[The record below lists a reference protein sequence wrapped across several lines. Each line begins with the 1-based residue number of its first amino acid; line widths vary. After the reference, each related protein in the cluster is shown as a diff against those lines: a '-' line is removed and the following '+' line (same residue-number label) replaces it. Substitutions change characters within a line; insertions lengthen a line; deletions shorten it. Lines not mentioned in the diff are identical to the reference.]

1 MAKES
6 DTAFRKEALCYSET
20 RLISQSSSVFLCF
33 QLNKMS
39 TFFLFLLLL
48 SLSSS
53 VSLGSSSSSNQAT
66 TKQPNPFTHKA
77 SLIRYWD
84 THISNH
90 LPKPTFL
97 FSKASNLNLIDSAIL
112 TKLAAQ
118 NSLSSHFTSFC
129 SLANLYCSFDAFSQ
143 TPAEQ
148 LVAARSKDA
157 NFTGYANKDFA
168 NYGTSRL
175 GGADSFKNYS
185 GDLNS
190 PHDSFT
196 KYSKAS
202 RSHSE
207 HFTSYAQD
215 ANVANDSFTN
225 YAAGAVSGSGDFN
238 SYHDRV
244 NVPNLRF
251 TSYDSS
257 SNNHKLSFTS
267 YSDDT
272 NAGSET
278 FISYGKKG
286 NANRN
291 EFNSYAGDANIV
303 GSGFTG
309 YGESGNAANDSFKG
323 YGLSGNNPHNNFKS
337 YGAVGKSGID
347 SFSSYRNG
355 ANVGDDSFQSYAR
368 NSNSGKV
375 TFSNYGKSFNLG
387 NDSFKEYGAGSTGR
401 TTVGFKSYSL
411 GHSFKDYAKKGVTFA
426 EYSNLTTVATDS
438 EDNKASGGSS
448 VNRWVEPGKFFRE
461 SLLKQGNVMVMPDIK
476 DKMPERSFLPRPILS
491 KLPFST
497 SRMSELR
504 ELFHA
509 GDDSAVERVI
519 INALT
524 ECERAPSPGETK
536 RCVGSVEDMIDFSVS
551 VLGRNVVVR
560 TTENVSGSKQK
571 VMIGKVS
578 GINGGRVTESVSC
591 HQSLYPYLLYYCHS
605 VPKVR
610 VYEADIVD
618 VESRNKINRGV
629 AICHLD
635 TSSWSPGHGAF
646 VALGS
651 SPGNTEVCHW
661 IFENDMTWT
670 VAD

>member
-1 MAKES
+1 
-6 DTAFRKEALCYSET
+6 
-20 RLISQSSSVFLCF
+20 
-33 QLNKMS
+33 MS
-39 TFFLFLLLL
+39 MFFLFLLLL
-48 SLSSS
+48 SLSPS
-53 VSLGSSSSSNQAT
+53 VSLASSSISSGNEAA
-66 TKQPNPFTHKA
+66 TKQPNNPFTHKA

-97 FSKASNLNLIDSAIL
+97 FSKASTLNPVESAKL
-112 TKLAAQ
+112 TKLAAD

-129 SLANLYCSFDAFSQ
+129 SLANLYCSFEASSG
-143 TPAEQ
+143 EQ
-148 LVAARSKDA
+148 LATSRSKDS
-157 NFTGYANKDFA
+157 NFVGYANKNFA
-168 NYGTSRL
+168 NYGTSKL

-202 RSHSE
+202 HSHSE
-207 HFTSYAQD
+207 HFTSYAHD
-215 ANVANDSFTN
+215 ANVANDTFTN
-225 YAAGAVSGSGDFN
+225 YAASAVSGSGDFS

-251 TSYDSS
+251 ASYDSS

-278 FISYGKKG
+278 FTSYGKNG
-286 NANRN
+286 NANPN
-291 EFNSYAGDANIV
+291 EFNSYAGNANIV

-309 YGESGNAANDSFKG
+309 YGESGKGANDSFKG

-337 YGAVGKSGID
+337 YGAGGKSGTD

-368 NSNSGKV
+368 NGNSGKV

-401 TTVGFKSYSL
+401 RSIGFKSYTL
-411 GHSFKDYAKKGVTFA
+411 GRSFKEYAKTGVTFA
-426 EYSNLTTVATDS
+426 EYTNFTTVATVT
-438 EDNKASGGSS
+438 EEKSGSSSGSS

-461 SLLKQGNVMVMPDIK
+461 YMLKQGNVMVMPDLK
-476 DKMPERSFLPRPILS
+476 DKMPERSFLPRTILS

-497 SRMSELR
+497 SRMSELK

-509 GDDSAVERVI
+509 TDNSATERVI
-519 INALT
+519 VDALT
-524 ECERAPSPGETK
+524 ECERAQSPGETK
-536 RCVGSVEDMIDFSVS
+536 CCVGSVEDMIDFSVS
-551 VLGRNVVVR
+551 VLGHNVVVR
-560 TTENVSGSKQK
+560 TTENVSGSKNK

-610 VYEADIVD
+610 VYEADIID
-618 VESRNKINRGV
+618 VESREKINHGV

-635 TSSWSPGHGAF
+635 TSSWSPEHGAF

-651 SPGNTEVCHW
+651 GPGKTEVCHW

-670 VAD
+670 IAD